1 MNCLALELS
10 MLGCTN
16 AWKLIKRRQN
26 SCISKTEWIYQLC
39 NVGLVNAAILKLMAA
54 EKEEAE
60 HTHLCGS
67 NKTDLSV
74 MQRWI

>member
-1 MNCLALELS
+1 

-16 AWKLIKRRQN
+16 AWKLIKRRRS
-26 SCISKTEWIYQLC
+26 SCISKTKQIYELC
-39 NVGLVNAAILKLMAA
+39 DVEHVNAAMLKLMAA